1 MCYFISDQQ
10 IHPQVGSSDHPRPRC
25 PRRPHRPQTSWH
37 DPPLPSRPEID
48 GKRHFEEV
56 QQYIFSFLAQTRM
69 MEIWNISWCVC
80 PRPRL
85 FPLSFN
91 DWGAGRRVGLL
102 SAVRNH
108 IGWIAWP
115 SLGPRSLCLAIL
127 SVTAVNSWHGTMRVI
142 IHCYYK
148 HFTEMVSHNRIQ
160 SNKRPII
167 SSLNFSMNSSTNPS
181 GRKILLYI
189 LFASSIC

>member
-1 MCYFISDQQ
+1 MRCFISNQQ
-10 IHPQVGSSDHPRPRC
+10 VHLQVGIPDRPRPHC
-25 PRRPHRPQTSWH
+25 PRRPCCPR
-37 DPPLPSRPEID
+37 PSRHSLPLLLQPGIN

-56 QQYIFSFLAQTRM
+56 QQYIFSFLARTNT
-69 MEIWNISWCVC
+69 MEIWSISWCVV
-80 PRPRL
+80 PRL
-85 FPLSFN
+85 RLFQLSSN
-91 DWGAGRRVGLL
+91 DWGAGRAVGLL

-160 SNKRPII
+160 SNKRPIKNPEIDTLLPRPKDFLFLCHI
-167 SSLNFSMNSSTNPS
+167 STV
-181 GRKILLYI
+181 KKY
-189 LFASSIC
+189 